1 MEIRVRRHRQT
12 DRQKQKPDLNGVKL
26 EVSEMEAKCHAKL
39 TAAIKF
45 FQVFFF
51 FNKTIFKSFQR
62 ENIRQLQA
70 SQSNQ
75 RLPSPAPCASVNF
88 PQ

>member
-51 FNKTIFKSFQR
+51 FNKLFSRVFNVRTSGSYK
-62 ENIRQLQA
+62 QA
-70 SQSNQ
+70 SQTSAC
-75 RLPSPAPCASVNF
+75 PAPPHARL
-88 PQ
+88 